1 MKHCFYTRTLLI
13 VFTLIF
19 CSLAQAAGLPEWK
32 KLNFLRYKPTHFTV
46 SGNQVTILS
55 ESASS
60 MLYRPLSDNEKSGS
74 NLGWLWK
81 VDESSVL
88 PTPLNITP
96 GDDRI
101 LGIYVFFT
109 KEPVTKIN
117 KALLSKGNYIAY
129 IWGSDHKISDTISS
143 KDSRGRFIIT
153 RSHNEKKNIW
163 YSESFDY
170 KKYFQKAF
178 GYAGYPA
185 FIGIAADTD
194 DSNAKTIAFIKDIK
208 FY

>member
-1 MKHCFYTRTLLI
+1 MNYYLYLRTLLVII
-13 VFTLIF
+13 VLSFS
-19 CSLAQAAGLPEWK
+19 SLAGASDIAEWQ
-32 KLNFLRYKPTHFTV
+32 KLNFLRYKPTQFTV
-46 SGNQVTILS
+46 SHDQIEIFS

-60 MLYRPLSDNEKSGS
+60 MLYRTLSDNESGVN
-74 NLGWLWK
+74 NLRWSWK

-88 PTPLNITP
+88 PTPLDISP

-109 KEPVTKIN
+109 KEPVKKLN
-117 KALLSKGNYIAY
+117 KALLNKGNYIAY
-129 IWGSDHKISDTISS
+129 IWGSSNNVNDIIKS
-143 KDSRGRFIIT
+143 KDSRGRFIIV
-153 RSHNEKKNIW
+153 RPHNETHDIW
-163 YSESFDY
+163 YNESFDY
-170 KKYFQKAF
+170 KKDFQKAF

-194 DSNAKTIAFIKDIK
+194 DSKEKTVAFIKDIN